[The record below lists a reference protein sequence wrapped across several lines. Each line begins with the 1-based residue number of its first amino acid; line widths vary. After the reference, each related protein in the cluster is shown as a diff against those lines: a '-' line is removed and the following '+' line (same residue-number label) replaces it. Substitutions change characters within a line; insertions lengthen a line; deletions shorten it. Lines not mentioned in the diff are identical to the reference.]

1 MTAFVFCD
9 PFTCFDC
16 ICVLRHSWHLSLVNL
31 QMAADEEE
39 EVEEDE
45 EEEGEAWA
53 EEDLGEGEADR
64 ELTEEELQS
73 ATQVGCGLRMYVCV
87 YFRLWSV

>member
-1 MTAFVFCD
+1 MSCSRVDTSFDSLFV
-9 PFTCFDC
+9 
-16 ICVLRHSWHLSLVNL
+16 LLLE
-31 QMAADEEE
+31 QEEE
-39 EVEEDE
+39 EEE

-53 EEDLGEGEADR
+53 EEELGEGEADR